1 MAYHGA
7 MTTEPMLTTKDLAA
21 WGTFPQ
27 ATIDAV
33 VQAVRARCG
42 WHIAPVVTETL
53 TLDARGADYIMLPS
67 LRVVEVTA
75 VRVWDEAEQAMVPAS
90 GWSLRTGWSANGMLH
105 RPGGWPDG
113 FRTVEVDLEHGYD
126 TVPTDLAKMV
136 AERTE
141 RRVVQES
148 LQGHSLT
155 YSDDAAAYGLESP
168 LDAYRIPLEP

>member
-1 MAYHGA
+1 
-7 MTTEPMLTTKDLAA
+7 MTDTPMLTTEQLKP
-21 WGTFPQ
+21 WGLYPQ

-33 VQAVRARCG
+33 VQQVRARCE
-42 WHIAPVVTETL
+42 WHIAPEVTETL

-75 VRVWDEAEQAMVPAS
+75 VRVWDDAARALVPAT
-90 GWSLRTGWSANGMLH
+90 GWSLRTGWSANGMLY
-105 RPGGWPDG
+105 RPGGWPDA
-113 FRTVEVDLEHGYD
+113 FRAVEVDLRHGYAEA
-126 TVPTDLAKMV
+126 PADLAKMV

-155 YSDDAAAYGLESP
+155 YSDDAASYGLESP